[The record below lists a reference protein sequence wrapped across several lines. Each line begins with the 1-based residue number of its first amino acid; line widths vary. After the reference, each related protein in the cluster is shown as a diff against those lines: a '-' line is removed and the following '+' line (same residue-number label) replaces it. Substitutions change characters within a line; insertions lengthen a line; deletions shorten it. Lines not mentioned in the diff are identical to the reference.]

1 MDKEGKYIYCII
13 ATSQE
18 RKFGPIGIGG
28 RGDDVLTF
36 GHNSLSMVV
45 SSHPM
50 ALAIGSQTIVPRP
63 ITNLAVNSDNMLAHE
78 RVIEEVMKEFD
89 SVLPVRFGTIASNA
103 DEIRNLLAR
112 RYGEFK
118 NALRDLDHKVELGV
132 KGVWKNMDVI
142 FKEITQE
149 NKEIRKAKEEIQNDA
164 GRKNIHPVRSRT
176 PEASDDCLRQSV
188 SNGVQAKMEV
198 GKMVEKALEKK
209 KEKEAERIV
218 DALRRTSSDYKLNK
232 TISNEMFVNA
242 AFLVDKGREK
252 EFDNIMDDLGEEH
265 KDRVKF
271 MYTGPLPVF
280 NFVNIVIYPEEW
292 EK

>member
-1 MDKEGKYIYCII
+1 MEKEGKYIYCII
-13 ATSQE
+13 GTKQE
-18 RKFGPIGIGG
+18 RNFGPIGIGG

-36 GHNSLSMVV
+36 GHNDLSMVV
-45 SSHPM
+45 SSH
-50 ALAIGSQTIVPRP
+50 AITKFV
-63 ITNLAVNSDNMLAHE
+63 VNRENMLAHE

-103 DEIRNLLAR
+103 DEIRNLLGR
-112 RYGEFK
+112 RYRELK

-132 KGVWKNMDVI
+132 KGVWKNMEII
-142 FKEITQE
+142 FQEITQE
-149 NKEIRKAKEEIQNDA
+149 NKGIRKAKEEIQKDTN
-164 GRKNIHPVRSRT
+164 RKNI
-176 PEASDDCLRQSV
+176 
-188 SNGVQAKMEV
+188 QAKMDV

-218 DALRRTSSDYKLNK
+218 DALRRTASDYKFNK
-232 TISNEMFVNA
+232 TIGDEMFVNA

-252 EFDNIMDDLGEEH
+252 EFDNIMDDLSDEH
-265 KDRVKF
+265 KERVKF